1 MHRMGEKMA
10 LNNAGVAE
18 LTAKHVM
25 TTYSR
30 LPIALVRG
38 EGVRVWDA
46 DGRSYLD
53 FISGLGVN
61 SLGHNHPRVTAAIHE
76 AAGTLVH
83 CSNLYHIESQARL
96 AARLAELTGLDR
108 AFFCNSGAEANEAA
122 IKLARRYAR
131 VRRGEDRFEIITA
144 ERSFHGRTLATVT
157 ATGQPKYQQGFEPL
171 PQGFRYVPLNDID
184 ALERAI
190 TPQTCAVLL
199 EPIQGEGGVFP
210 CDEAYL
216 RQVRELCDAHGLLL
230 IFDEVQTG
238 LGRTG
243 RMFAFEHYGVRPD
256 IITLAKALGGGVP
269 IGAIVATEEASKGF
283 EPGSHASTFGGNP
296 LSTYVACEVLD
307 ILIDESLPERAEA
320 AGNRLRQGLLRL
332 QERYPDAL
340 GEVRGRGLMLGMELH
355 FDGSALLAATRER
368 GLLVN
373 VIAGKVLRLLPPL
386 IVADEEIDLALEIL
400 AAAIEES
407 IESSTVRRA

>member
-1 MHRMGEKMA
+1 MGEKVA
-10 LNNAGVAE
+10 LKNDAVIE
-18 LTAKHVM
+18 LTAEHVM

-38 EGVRVWDA
+38 EGTRVWDA

-61 SLGHNHPRVTAAIHE
+61 SLGHSHPRVTAALKE

-96 AARLAELTGLDR
+96 AARLASLTGLDR

-131 VRRGEDRFEIITA
+131 VRRGEDRFEVITA
-144 ERSFHGRTLATVT
+144 ERSFHGRTLATVA
-157 ATGQPKYQQGFEPL
+157 ATGQPKHQQGFEPL
-171 PQGFRYVPLNDID
+171 PSGFRHVPLNDIE
-184 ALERAI
+184 ALEKAI
-190 TPQTCAVLL
+190 SPQTCAILL

-210 CDEAYL
+210 CDTAYL
-216 RQVRELCDAHGLLL
+216 QAVRELCDTHGLLL

-243 RMFAFEHYGVRPD
+243 RMFAFEHFGVRPD
-256 IITLAKALGGGVP
+256 VITLAKALGGGVP
-269 IGAIVATEEASKGF
+269 IGAIVATEEAAQGF

-296 LSTYVACEVLD
+296 LSTHVACEVLD
-307 ILIDESLPERAEA
+307 ILADESLPERAEA
-320 AGNRLRQGLLRL
+320 AGKRLRQGLLQL
-332 QERYPDAL
+332 QERYPQAI
-340 GEVRGRGLMLGMELH
+340 GEVRGRGLMLGVELNI
-355 FDGSALLAATRER
+355 DGFALLSATRER

-373 VIAGKVLRLLPPL
+373 VIGGKVLRMLPPL
-386 IVADEEIDLALEIL
+386 NVTEDEMDQALAIINE
-400 AAAIEES
+400 AIAETS
-407 IESSTVRRA
+407 M